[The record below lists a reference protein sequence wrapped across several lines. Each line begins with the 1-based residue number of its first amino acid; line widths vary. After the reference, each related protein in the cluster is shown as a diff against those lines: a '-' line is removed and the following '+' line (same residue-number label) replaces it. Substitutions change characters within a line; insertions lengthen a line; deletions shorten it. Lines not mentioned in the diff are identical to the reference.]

1 MLLNAYNDC
10 HQITE
15 GNVKTLY
22 AAVFKNG
29 HLHYPSFDL
38 NPTDHFKKYLAAIT
52 GATEKV
58 FLPMALLFIRKT
70 PKEAPLLSSKHMK
83 KV

>member
-1 MLLNAYNDC
+1 MLRLD
-10 HQITE
+10 T
-15 GNVKTLY
+15 
-22 AAVFKNG
+22 AVFKNG

-38 NPTDHFKKYLAAIT
+38 NPTDGFKRYLAAIN
-52 GATEKV
+52 GATEKA
-58 FLPMALLFIRKT
+58 FLPMALLFIRNT